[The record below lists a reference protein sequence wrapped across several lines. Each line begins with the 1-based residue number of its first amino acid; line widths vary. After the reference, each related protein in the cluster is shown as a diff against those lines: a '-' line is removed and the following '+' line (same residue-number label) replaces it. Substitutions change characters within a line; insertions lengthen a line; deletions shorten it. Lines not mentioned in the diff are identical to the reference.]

1 MQITIQKQDKRN
13 VLLMLLLSL
22 LLQGLKL
29 ALAHLPNESIN
40 QKWYSGL
47 KINECNFVYFT
58 QWYLAMITNA
68 NACVICQSRRLR

>member
-47 KINECNFVYFT
+47 KINEYNFKKLQFT
-58 QWYLAMITNA
+58 IQRFDTP
-68 NACVICQSRRLR
+68 V